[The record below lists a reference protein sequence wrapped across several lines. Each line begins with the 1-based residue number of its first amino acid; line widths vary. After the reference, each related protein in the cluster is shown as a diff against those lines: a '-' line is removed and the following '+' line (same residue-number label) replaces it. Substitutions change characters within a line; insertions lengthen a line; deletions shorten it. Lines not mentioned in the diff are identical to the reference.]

1 VLVLLRSDVPGHTG
15 GWLPLV
21 ESAGL
26 QFCGSFPEHE
36 ERPQLFND
44 PKNKTLQIVTA
55 VLHEMHT
62 LFIDEYFNIGS
73 DETFAY
79 ENAVGPNCTISGT

>member
-1 VLVLLRSDVPGHTG
+1 
-15 GWLPLV
+15 
-21 ESAGL
+21 
-26 QFCGSFPEHE
+26 
-36 ERPQLFND
+36 
-44 PKNKTLQIVTA
+44 VTA